1 MEDRNH
7 SETMVL
13 PELSR
18 TMAYTTRN
26 TVNRLACK
34 KLYLNHV
41 VSNIELEKQKLDQIY
56 ANNIRT
62 SRQLYS
68 FLKVKLRRLRR
79 KTYEGKYDI
88 RDKNL
93 HTVLACGFNQTAGPG
108 VTIYDASKQHVHG
121 KFLILSRKQ
130 LLGDISCIRNE
141 PKQCINKW

>member
-34 KLYLNHV
+34 QLHLNHV
-41 VSNIELEKQKLDQIY
+41 VLNIELEKHKLDQIY

-62 SRQLYS
+62 SLDKCIA
-68 FLKVKLRRLRR
+68 FPKLSYGVSEE
-79 KTYEGKYDI
+79 KHKYDI
-88 RDKNL
+88 CDKKS
-93 HTVLACGFNQTAGPG
+93 TYGTCMQF
-108 VTIYDASKQHVHG
+108 
-121 KFLILSRKQ
+121 
-130 LLGDISCIRNE
+130 
-141 PKQCINKW
+141 